1 MGLMGHLTLGW
12 NQNLHTESD
21 FLRCADLAVN
31 LKMVVPK
38 FCSDVVLPTL
48 KDWVGNCIHKR
59 AVSMC
64 TGRIVDYAA
73 ETMFPTMANEILHRG
88 IWLCGHGTDVD
99 KHRASKPEHKW
110 RNNTWHDKK
119 GKHAVWSRFT
129 SVYLSCLSFFVQ
141 RKTVFLVVQ
150 VLASAPKGWEF
161 PVTKLLTVPW
171 KDGPS
176 RDVYFGCWL
185 GCASVHVACNDIWI
199 ITVCYVC
206 SILKRVFLNWIKYM
220 FLCFDTKVLA
230 VHTVLRTMG
239 EIQNVPTKTDKSV
252 PWNVASKQ

>member
-12 NQNLHTESD
+12 NQNLHTESV

-150 VLASAPKGWEF
+150 VWP
-161 PVTKLLTVPW
+161 PRQ
-171 KDGPS
+171 
-176 RDVYFGCWL
+176 RDESFLSQNYLHYPERMARQGMFT
-185 GCASVHVACNDIWI
+185 SVADWVAHLFMSHA
-199 ITVCYVC
+199 TT
-206 SILKRVFLNWIKYM
+206 F
-220 FLCFDTKVLA
+220 A
-230 VHTVLRTMG
+230 
-239 EIQNVPTKTDKSV
+239 
-252 PWNVASKQ
+252 